1 MENIKKKVK
10 SLEDSR
16 LLLKRISETI
26 QIEVKEQ
33 KVGLFSML
41 LGTLATSLLGNI
53 LTGKEI
59 IKKRYCSKGL
69 QFKVLRFNKGKGVI
83 IAGHE
88 SWIFNPV
95 FEDNTSKVLSELT

>member
-1 MENIKKKVK
+1 MENVKKKVK
-10 SLEDSR
+10 SLQDSR

-33 KVGLFSML
+33 KFGLFSML

-59 IKKRYCSKGL
+59 IKKDIVL
-69 QFKVLRFNKGKGVI
+69 KVFNLRFFDLTKEK
-83 IAGHE
+83 
-88 SWIFNPV
+88 
-95 FEDNTSKVLSELT
+95 EL